1 MNKLFSNRLGNEVLY
16 KEFVYTNKRSS
27 IYSRFRNVVVRP

>member
-16 KEFVYTNKRSS
+16 KEFVYTNKRSF
-27 IYSRFRNVVVRP
+27 IYSHLRNVVVKP